1 MRKLVRTVILSVCFF
16 SLFIT
21 CKNYSES
28 IDDYLSYWSTA
39 AAIETYTFNPEPHTD
54 AKGTQW
60 VSSTASTTV
69 TFTVRNPKN
78 FELKDPADADAPT
91 DSITFPYD
99 PAISGATAPQA
110 NRDYTFKKISNTE
123 FELRYTPAFLQQ
135 YEWGSV
141 DITSTIVL
149 HTADGRMFKQTIP
162 FTLKVNTPPP
172 AIAKCVIARTKTNLP
187 TETSYY
193 VLCLQLPAAE
203 MNRELNGSL
212 VHKDIAGITI
222 NETSYSLSVNS
233 AQKQFNANA
242 GSPFIGKDSVEKLAA
257 DAEEVP
263 SGWTLYFKT
272 NVAVGDPKKSY
283 TISIKDEK
291 GLYSKPVTAATQ
303 LSEPQQAQIDVI
315 KGTLIPSLSGDGT
328 EQSKAIVIKADAA
341 TPKAQ
346 IKLSVPATGGVS
358 ATGVTIHYRL
368 TEVGQTPAP
377 EQTKASP
384 ITVDMP
390 LNGAGEK
397 MYALTYSTAGVG
409 FKPSASKTVYYKVV
423 KEHTVTFNLAGG
435 NIGGNPNT
443 ITMTGIQ
450 GMPLTAPRNPSRDG
464 YTFTDWAPA
473 LSSPPKFPAADTT
486 YTAQWQEIS
495 KPAMRIK
502 EGISAKEKSY
512 KKSGTEDLVPD
523 AELYTNAKPLI
534 IYKESGQAQ
543 LSITGSSGTTAY
555 YQIDTGTETA
565 GTEISLSADGNAHK
579 LTVWTKKG
587 SDDSI
592 KTVLYVQV
600 KDALT
605 TYTELKNVVKHAS
618 SNTVITIGSD
628 LTCTESSSEIEIN
641 KTLTIQCKAAS
652 SAPSRYIID
661 ASEKGRIF
669 KVAAGGNLTL
679 ENLTLKKGKMGGDI
693 TTGIGGGIY
702 IIKGGGCLLKNCSIT
717 ECKAITGG
725 ALMVAG
731 TCTLENSV
739 VEDNSCLA
747 NGSAAAAAANIT
759 LTGRLVL
766 QGSTV
771 IKNNK
776 KANNALD
783 ASAILV
789 AGGITLK
796 GAAKIETG
804 NNIYLSVE
812 SAYITVDG
820 TLTASPTAAGV
831 SMPSFAAGRKVL
843 DDDLTSGSNIG
854 KFTLVGQ
861 DAEQWKINASGELEA
876 VGGQGSTIDATSWEE
891 LRAKV
896 RNAADGTVIEVT
908 KNLTYDI
915 SDAAGKDSIIEVN
928 NNITIKSKGSG
939 TCTLNAGG
947 KGADSEQSNDKS
959 TGVFEVSGG
968 KTLTLENLILTKT
981 EKYAVYVAE
990 GDNSLIMKK
999 VTITNCKTKYNA
1011 AGIYFNKGKNLT
1023 LTDCTIENCKGK
1035 GTNSSGGIDIQAPK
1049 ETVSIKNTK
1058 IKNCE
1063 VTGTQSTGGGIHL
1076 YKGTCT
1082 LTNVIIQECKAP
1094 KGGGMCVNAGTLTI
1108 TGGSFTKNEATGTG
1122 TNIQGGAIYSEGG
1135 SLTLKGCMIGGNTS
1149 DEGNTAKKGG
1159 GIYLKNVTLTMEGVT
1174 VKNNKALTQ
1183 GGGIYLADGELKI
1196 PGGNTIADN
1205 SIIDNGNSEA
1215 GGGIYVEK
1223 GTLTL
1228 NGGIISGNSANAN
1241 KGGGVY
1247 LKTGTFTMNSGEIKN
1262 CSAKYGG
1269 GVSLAGTSTFTM
1281 TGGTITGCKADVEG
1295 GKGGGIYTEL
1305 KTKLTLEGAASNPVV
1320 ISNCTAKETGGGM
1333 HIHTQ
1338 NTVTVKNARIEE
1350 NSANSGGGVYLEQGT
1365 FTIAGSTRITPS
1377 TETTAGQN
1385 DVFLKE
1391 GKFITISGALTAES
1405 PIARITPENYT
1416 VGAKVLEASSTEYAK
1431 FTVTPK
1437 DGNTWSIKSDGTL
1450 QQP

>member
-39 AAIETYTFNPEPHTD
+39 AAIETYTFNPEPHID

-60 VSSTASTTV
+60 VSSTAPATV

-78 FELKDPADADAPT
+78 FELKNPADADAPT

-99 PAISGATAPQA
+99 PAISGATAPKA
-110 NRDYTFKKISNTE
+110 GRDYTFKKISNTE
-123 FELRYTPAFLQQ
+123 FELRYTSAFLQQ

-141 DITSTIVL
+141 DITPTIVL

-172 AIAKCVIARTKTNLP
+172 AIAKCVIARTTTASAAEP
-187 TETSYY
+187 AYY

-233 AQKQFNANA
+233 AQKQFNVKA
-242 GSPFIGKDSVEKLAA
+242 GSPFIGKDSVEKLAAA

-272 NVAVGDPKKSY
+272 DVAVGDAKKSY
-283 TISIKDEK
+283 TISVKDEK

-303 LSEPQQAQIDVI
+303 LSEPPLAKIDVI
-315 KGTLIPSLSGDGT
+315 KGTHKSSLSGDGT
-328 EQSKAIVIKADAA
+328 VPAQAIVIKADAA
-341 TPKAQ
+341 TPEAQ
-346 IKLSVPATGGVS
+346 IQLSVPATGGVS
-358 ATGVTIHYRL
+358 ATGVTIHYTL
-368 TEVGQTPAP
+368 TEVGHPSAP
-377 EQTKASP
+377 EQTETSP
-384 ITVDMP
+384 ITVDML

-397 MYALTYSTAGVG
+397 IYELIYYTAGVG
-409 FKPSASKTVYYKVV
+409 FKPSASKTVYYKVL
-423 KEHTVTFNLAGG
+423 KEHTVTFNLEGG
-435 NIGGNPNT
+435 NIGGNTNA
-443 ITMTGIQ
+443 ITMTDIQ
-450 GMPLTAPRNPSRDG
+450 GMPLTVPVPTRGG
-464 YTFTDWAPA
+464 YTFTGWAPA
-473 LSSPPKFPAADTT
+473 LSSPSKFPAADTT

-502 EGISAKEKSY
+502 KGISAEEKSY
-512 KKSGTEDLVPD
+512 KESGTEDLVLD
-523 AELYTNAKPLI
+523 AEQYTHTTPLI
-534 IYKESGQAQ
+534 IYKKSGQAQ
-543 LSITGSSGTTAY
+543 LSLTGSSDTTAY
-555 YQIDTGTETA
+555 YQIDTGTEA
-565 GTEISLSADGNAHK
+565 AETEISLPADGNTHK
-579 LTVWTKKG
+579 LTVWAKKD

-600 KDALT
+600 KEALT
-605 TYTELKNVVKHAS
+605 TYKELKNVVKHAS

-628 LTCTESSSEIEIN
+628 LTCTEESSEIEIN
-641 KTLTIQCKAAS
+641 KALTIQCKAAS
-652 SAPSRYIID
+652 SAPSRYIIN
-661 ASEKGRIF
+661 ANEKGRIF
-669 KVAAGGNLTL
+669 KVAAEGNLTL

-702 IIKGGGCLLKNCSIT
+702 IIQGGGCLLKNCSIT

-796 GAAKIETG
+796 NAAKVEVE

-831 SMPSFAAGRKVL
+831 SMPSFTAGRKVL
-843 DDDLTSGSNIG
+843 GGDLTSGSNIG

-861 DAEQWKINASGELEA
+861 DAKQWKINAFGELEA
-876 VGGQGSTIDATSWEE
+876 AGSQSPAVQVSDWEA
-891 LRAKV
+891 LRTAVK
-896 RNAADGTVIEVT
+896 NASDGDVIEVT
-908 KNLTYDI
+908 DNIAYDI

-999 VTITNCKTKYNA
+999 VTITNCKTRYNA

-1035 GTNSSGGIDIQAPK
+1035 GTDSSGGIDIQEPK
-1049 ETVSIKNTK
+1049 EAVTITDTTIQDCEATVNGGGITLKNNNNAQCK
-1058 IKNCE
+1058 LEN
-1063 VTGTQSTGGGIHL
+1063 VTVHKCSALRGGGIHA
-1076 YKGTCT
+1076 K
-1082 LTNVIIQECKAP
+1082 
-1094 KGGGMCVNAGTLTI
+1094 AGTLTI
-1108 TGGSFTKNEATGTG
+1108 SGGSFTENSATGKIANG
-1122 TNIQGGAIYSEGG
+1122 GGGAIYSEGAEI
-1135 SLTLKGCMIGGNTS
+1135 TITECTIGGDDTNN
-1149 DEGNTAKKGG
+1149 GNYAVRGG
-1159 GIYLKNVTLTMEGVT
+1159 GIFVNHNAICTLK
-1174 VKNNKALTQ
+1174 
-1183 GGGIYLADGELKI
+1183 ADTK
-1196 PGGNTIADN
+1196 
-1205 SIIDNGNSEA
+1205 
-1215 GGGIYVEK
+1215 
-1223 GTLTL
+1223 
-1228 NGGIISGNSANAN
+1228 ISGNSAMEIGTDVGD
-1241 KGGGVY
+1241 GGGIFVD
-1247 LKTGTFTMNSGEIKN
+1247 KVQSGPQTGKLTIKGIQGKPVVIAKNEAQYSGGGLYSYGPVTIEYAEIKENTVTHDGGGMYNAGICTMNYVTIQDNTASDSTSG
-1262 CSAKYGG
+1262 
-1269 GVSLAGTSTFTM
+1269 AGR
-1281 TGGTITGCKADVEG
+1281 
-1295 GKGGGIYTEL
+1295 GGGIYNE
-1305 KTKLTLEGAASNPVV
+1305 KTLTLTNTTVTGN
-1320 ISNCTAKETGGGM
+1320 TAKL
-1333 HIHTQ
+1333 
-1338 NTVTVKNARIEE
+1338 
-1350 NSANSGGGVYLEQGT
+1350 SGGALHLESNET
-1365 FTIAGSTRITPS
+1365 FKMSGSTVITVDPS
-1377 TETTAGQN
+1377 KN
-1385 DVFLKE
+1385 DIYLTNDA
-1391 GKFITISGALTAES
+1391 FITLTDQLTTSEEKF
-1405 PIARITPENYT
+1405 ARITLNSSGGYQEHRVVVKGDFSIPTNY
-1416 VGAKVLEASSTEYAK
+1416 ADK
-1431 FTVTPK
+1431 FTITNNLLDAQK
-1437 DGNTWSIKSDGTL
+1437 WKLSLHDNELKL
-1450 QQP
+1450 KKK

>member
-39 AAIETYTFNPEPHTD
+39 AAIETYTFNPEPHID

-78 FELKDPADADAPT
+78 FELKDPADSSAPA

-135 YEWGSV
+135 YEWRSV
-141 DITSTIVL
+141 DITPTIVL

-172 AIAKCVIARTKTNLP
+172 AIAKCVIARTKTASAAEP
-187 TETSYY
+187 AYY

-222 NETSYSLSVNS
+222 NETSYSLSVDS
-233 AQKQFNANA
+233 AQRQLNVKA

-257 DAEEVP
+257 DAEEIP

-272 NVAVGDPKKSY
+272 DVAVGDAKNSY

-303 LSEPQQAQIDVI
+303 LSGPPLAQIDVI
-315 KGTLIPSLSGDGT
+315 KGTHKSSLSGDGT
-328 EQSKAIVIKADAA
+328 AQDRAIVIKADAA
-341 TPKAQ
+341 TPEAQ
-346 IKLSVPATGGVS
+346 IQLSVPATGGVS
-358 ATGVTIHYRL
+358 ATGVTIHYTL
-368 TEVGQTPAP
+368 TEVGHPSAP
-377 EQTKASP
+377 EQTRTSP

-397 MYALTYSTAGVG
+397 IYELIYYTAGVG
-409 FKPSASKTVYYKVV
+409 FKPSASETVYYKVL
-423 KEHTVTFNLAGG
+423 KEHTVTFHLAGG
-435 NIGGNPNT
+435 NIDGKTND
-443 ITMTGIQ
+443 ITMTDIQ

-486 YTAQWQEIS
+486 YTAQWQEIH
-495 KPAMRIK
+495 KPAMHIK
-502 EGISAKEKSY
+502 EGISAEEKSY
-512 KKSGTEDLVPD
+512 KESGTDNLVPD

-555 YQIDTGTETA
+555 YQINTGTETA

-579 LTVWTKKG
+579 LTVWTKKD

-605 TYTELKNVVKHAS
+605 TYKELKNVVKHAS
-618 SNTVITIGSD
+618 SNTVINIGND

-641 KTLTIQCKAAS
+641 KTLTIQYRAAS

-661 ASEKGRIF
+661 ASERGRLF
-669 KVAAGGNLTL
+669 KVAAGENLTL
-679 ENLTLKKGKMGGDI
+679 KNLTLKKGKMGGDI

-717 ECKAITGG
+717 ECKAVTGG
-725 ALMVAG
+725 ALTVAG

-739 VEDNSCLA
+739 VENNSCLA
-747 NGSAAAAAANIT
+747 NGSAAAANIT
-759 LTGRLVL
+759 PTGKLVL
-766 QGSTV
+766 KGSTV

-789 AGGITLK
+789 TGGITLK
-796 GAAKIETG
+796 GAAKVETG

-812 SAYITVDG
+812 SAYITVDE

-843 DDDLTSGSNIG
+843 DGDLTFGSNIG

-861 DAEQWKINASGELEA
+861 DAEQWKINTSGKLEA
-876 VGGQGSTIDATSWEE
+876 AGSQSSAVPVSDWED
-891 LRAKV
+891 LRTAV

-908 KNLTYDI
+908 QDITYGFT
-915 SDAAGKDSIIEVN
+915 SVNSIIEVKK
-928 NNITIKSKGSG
+928 NITIKSKGSNKY
-939 TCTLNAGG
+939 TLDANG
-947 KGADSEQSNDKS
+947 KGAANAKVQSI
-959 TGVFEVSGG
+959 FEVENG
-968 KTLTLENLILTKT
+968 KTLTLEKVTLTKS

-990 GDNSLIMKK
+990 NSSLKMKN
-999 VTITNCKTKYNA
+999 VTITDCKTQYNA

-1023 LTDCTIENCKGK
+1023 LTRCTIDNCKGK
-1035 GTNSSGGIDIQAPK
+1035 GSDSSGGIDIQEPK
-1049 ETVSIKNTK
+1049 EAVTITDTTIQDCEATVN
-1058 IKNCE
+1058 
-1063 VTGTQSTGGGIHL
+1063 GGGINL
-1076 YKGTCT
+1076 NNTQNILCT
-1082 LTNVIIQECKAP
+1082 LKNVTIQRCIATNGD
-1094 KGGGMCVNAGTLTI
+1094 GGGVCVKAGALTI
-1108 TGGSFTKNEATGTG
+1108 TGGSFKENLAV
-1122 TNIQGGAIYSEGG
+1122 
-1135 SLTLKGCMIGGNTS
+1135 
-1149 DEGNTAKKGG
+1149 KGG
-1159 GIYLKNVTLTMEGVT
+1159 GIFVDKGTSAQACTVTISGTSAKPVDIAKNEADHGGGLYNGGTANISYAKFEENTAKHNGGGIFIRADAKCTLGEDVKITENSATGTNSNGGGIFVNKDSDTQLGTLTIQGTQDNPVVIAKNEAAYGGGLYSYGTVTISYAEIKENKVPHNGGGMYNAGTCRMQHVT
-1174 VKNNKALTQ
+1174 VKDNTASDSTSGAGR
-1183 GGGIYLADGELKI
+1183 GGGIY
-1196 PGGNTIADN
+1196 N
-1205 SIIDNGNSEA
+1205 
-1215 GGGIYVEK
+1215 EK
-1223 GTLTL
+1223 TLTL
-1228 NGGIISGNSANAN
+1228 TNTTVTDNTAKLSGGALHLESND
-1241 KGGGVY
+1241 
-1247 LKTGTFTMNSGEIKN
+1247 
-1262 CSAKYGG
+1262 
-1269 GVSLAGTSTFTM
+1269 STFKM
-1281 TGGTITGCKADVEG
+1281 
-1295 GKGGGIYTEL
+1295 
-1305 KTKLTLEGAASNPVV
+1305 S
-1320 ISNCTAKETGGGM
+1320 
-1333 HIHTQ
+1333 
-1338 NTVTVKNARIEE
+1338 
-1350 NSANSGGGVYLEQGT
+1350 
-1365 FTIAGSTRITPS
+1365 GSTVITVDPS
-1377 TETTAGQN
+1377 KN
-1385 DVFLKE
+1385 DVFLEE
-1391 GKFITISGALTAES
+1391 GKFITIEGTLTETGTV
-1405 PIARITPENYT
+1405 ARITLEKYT
-1416 VGAKVLEASSTEYAK
+1416 VGAKVLEASSNDYTK
-1431 FTVTPK
+1431 FTITPK
-1437 DGNTWSIKSDGTL
+1437 DGNAWSIDQNGKLKS
-1450 QQP
+1450 P

>member
-1 MRKLVRTVILSVCFF
+1 
-16 SLFIT
+16 
-21 CKNYSES
+21 
-28 IDDYLSYWSTA
+28 
-39 AAIETYTFNPEPHTD
+39 
-54 AKGTQW
+54 
-60 VSSTASTTV
+60 
-69 TFTVRNPKN
+69 
-78 FELKDPADADAPT
+78 
-91 DSITFPYD
+91 
-99 PAISGATAPQA
+99 
-110 NRDYTFKKISNTE
+110 
-123 FELRYTPAFLQQ
+123 
-135 YEWGSV
+135 
-141 DITSTIVL
+141 
-149 HTADGRMFKQTIP
+149 
-162 FTLKVNTPPP
+162 
-172 AIAKCVIARTKTNLP
+172 
-187 TETSYY
+187 
-193 VLCLQLPAAE
+193 
-203 MNRELNGSL
+203 
-212 VHKDIAGITI
+212 
-222 NETSYSLSVNS
+222 
-233 AQKQFNANA
+233 
-242 GSPFIGKDSVEKLAA
+242 
-257 DAEEVP
+257 
-263 SGWTLYFKT
+263 
-272 NVAVGDPKKSY
+272 
-283 TISIKDEK
+283 
-291 GLYSKPVTAATQ
+291 
-303 LSEPQQAQIDVI
+303 
-315 KGTLIPSLSGDGT
+315 
-328 EQSKAIVIKADAA
+328 
-341 TPKAQ
+341 
-346 IKLSVPATGGVS
+346 
-358 ATGVTIHYRL
+358 
-368 TEVGQTPAP
+368 
-377 EQTKASP
+377 
-384 ITVDMP
+384 
-390 LNGAGEK
+390 
-397 MYALTYSTAGVG
+397 
-409 FKPSASKTVYYKVV
+409 
-423 KEHTVTFNLAGG
+423 
-435 NIGGNPNT
+435 
-443 ITMTGIQ
+443 
-450 GMPLTAPRNPSRDG
+450 
-464 YTFTDWAPA
+464 
-473 LSSPPKFPAADTT
+473 
-486 YTAQWQEIS
+486 
-495 KPAMRIK
+495 
-502 EGISAKEKSY
+502 
-512 KKSGTEDLVPD
+512 
-523 AELYTNAKPLI
+523 
-534 IYKESGQAQ
+534 
-543 LSITGSSGTTAY
+543 
-555 YQIDTGTETA
+555 
-565 GTEISLSADGNAHK
+565 
-579 LTVWTKKG
+579 
-587 SDDSI
+587 
-592 KTVLYVQV
+592 
-600 KDALT
+600 
-605 TYTELKNVVKHAS
+605 
-618 SNTVITIGSD
+618 
-628 LTCTESSSEIEIN
+628 
-641 KTLTIQCKAAS
+641 
-652 SAPSRYIID
+652 
-661 ASEKGRIF
+661 
-669 KVAAGGNLTL
+669 
-679 ENLTLKKGKMGGDI
+679 
-693 TTGIGGGIY
+693 
-702 IIKGGGCLLKNCSIT
+702 
-717 ECKAITGG
+717 
-725 ALMVAG
+725 MVAG

-796 GAAKIETG
+796 NAAKVEVE

-831 SMPSFAAGRKVL
+831 SMPSFTAGRKVL
-843 DDDLTSGSNIG
+843 GGDLTSGSNIG

-1183 GGGIYLADGELKI
+1183 GGGIYLANGELKI

-1223 GTLTL
+1223 GMLTL
-1228 NGGIISGNSANAN
+1228 DGGIISDNSANAN

-1247 LKTGTFTMNSGEIKN
+1247 LKAGTFTMNSGEIKN

-1338 NTVTVKNARIEE
+1338 NTVTVNNARIEG

-1365 FTIAGSTRITPS
+1365 FTIAGSTHITPS

-1385 DVFLKE
+1385 DVFLEE
-1391 GKFITISGALTAES
+1391 GKFITIEGTLTETG
-1405 PIARITPENYT
+1405 IVARITPEKYT
-1416 VGAKVLEASSTEYAK
+1416 VGAKLLEAPSTECAK

-1437 DGNTWSIKSDGTL
+1437 GGNAWSINNNDGTL
-1450 QQP
+1450 KKP

>member
-1 MRKLVRTVILSVCFF
+1 
-16 SLFIT
+16 
-21 CKNYSES
+21 
-28 IDDYLSYWSTA
+28 
-39 AAIETYTFNPEPHTD
+39 
-54 AKGTQW
+54 
-60 VSSTASTTV
+60 
-69 TFTVRNPKN
+69 
-78 FELKDPADADAPT
+78 
-91 DSITFPYD
+91 
-99 PAISGATAPQA
+99 
-110 NRDYTFKKISNTE
+110 
-123 FELRYTPAFLQQ
+123 
-135 YEWGSV
+135 
-141 DITSTIVL
+141 
-149 HTADGRMFKQTIP
+149 MFKQTIP

-172 AIAKCVIARTKTNLP
+172 AIAKCVIAQTKTASA
-187 TETSYY
+187 TEPAYY

-242 GSPFIGKDSVEKLAA
+242 GSPFIDKDSVEKLAA

-263 SGWTLYFKT
+263 FGWTLYFKT
-272 NVAVGDPKKSY
+272 NVAVGSAKNSY

-291 GLYSKPVTAATQ
+291 GLYSKTVTAATQ
-303 LSEPQQAQIDVI
+303 LSEPPLAKIDVI
-315 KGTLIPSLSGDGT
+315 KGTHKSSLSGDGT
-328 EQSKAIVIKADAA
+328 VPAQAIVIKADAA
-341 TPKAQ
+341 TPEAQ
-346 IKLSVPATGGVS
+346 IQLSVPATGGVS
-358 ATGVTIHYRL
+358 ATGVTIHYTL
-368 TEVGQTPAP
+368 TAVGQTPAP
-377 EQTKASP
+377 EQTRTSP

-397 MYALTYSTAGVG
+397 IYELIYYTAGVG
-409 FKPSASKTVYYKVV
+409 FKPSASETVYYKVL

-435 NIGGNPNT
+435 NIGGNTND
-443 ITMTGIQ
+443 ITMTDIQ
-450 GMPLTAPRNPSRDG
+450 GMPLTAPSNPSRYG
-464 YTFTDWAPA
+464 YTFTGWAPA

-486 YTAQWQEIS
+486 YTARWQEIS
-495 KPAMRIK
+495 KPAMHIK

-512 KKSGTEDLVPD
+512 KESGTEDLVPD
-523 AELYTNAKPLI
+523 AEQYRHTTPLI
-534 IYKESGQAQ
+534 IYKKSGLAN
-543 LSITGSSGTTAY
+543 LSLTGSSDTTAY
-555 YQIDTGTETA
+555 YQIDTGTEAA
-565 GTEISLSADGNAHK
+565 GTEISLPADGNTHK
-579 LTVWTKKG
+579 LTVWAKKG

-628 LTCTESSSEIEIN
+628 LTCTEESSEIEIN
-641 KTLTIQCKAAS
+641 KALTIQCKAAS
-652 SAPSRYIID
+652 SAPSRYIIN
-661 ASEKGRIF
+661 ANEKGRIF
-669 KVAAGGNLTL
+669 KVTAGGNLTL

-702 IIKGGGCLLKNCSIT
+702 IIKGVECLLKNCSIT
-717 ECKAITGG
+717 ECKAVTGG
-725 ALMVAG
+725 ALTVAG

-739 VEDNSCLA
+739 VENNSCLA
-747 NGSAAAAAANIT
+747 SGSAAAANIT
-759 LTGRLVL
+759 PTGRLVL

-776 KANNALD
+776 KANNAPD

-789 AGGITLK
+789 TGGITLK
-796 GAAKIETG
+796 GAAKVETG

-831 SMPSFAAGRKVL
+831 SMPSFTAGRKVL
-843 DDDLTSGSNIG
+843 GGDLTSGSNIG

-861 DAEQWKINASGELEA
+861 DAKQWKINASGELEA
-876 VGGQGSTIDATSWEE
+876 AGSQSPAVPVSDWEA
-891 LRAKV
+891 LRTAVK
-896 RNAADGTVIEVT
+896 NASDGDVIEVAD
-908 KNLTYDI
+908 NITYDF
-915 SDAAGKDSIIEVN
+915 DSTNSTIKVN
-928 NNITIKSKGSG
+928 NNITIKSKGSD
-939 TCTLNAGG
+939 TCTLDAGG

-990 GDNSLIMKK
+990 GDNSLTMKK
-999 VTITNCKTKYNA
+999 VTITNCKTHYNA

-1035 GTNSSGGIDIQAPK
+1035 GINSSGGIDIQAPK

-1108 TGGSFTKNEATGTG
+1108 TGGSFTKNKATGTG

-1135 SLTLKGCMIGGNTS
+1135 SLTLDGFTIGGDNQE
-1149 DEGNTAKKGG
+1149 DGNTAKKGG
-1159 GIYLKNVTLTMEGVT
+1159 GIYLKNVVVTMEGVT

-1183 GGGIYLADGELKI
+1183 GGGIYLANGELKI

-1223 GTLTL
+1223 GMLTL
-1228 NGGIISGNSANAN
+1228 DGGIISDNSANAN

-1247 LKTGTFTMNSGEIKN
+1247 LKAGTFTMNSGEIKN

-1416 VGAKVLEASSTEYAK
+1416 VGAKVLEASSTECAK

-1437 DGNTWSIKSDGTL
+1437 DGNAWSIDQNGKLKS
-1450 QQP
+1450 P

>member
-39 AAIETYTFNPEPHTD
+39 AAIETYTFNPEPHID

-78 FELKDPADADAPT
+78 FELKDPADSSAPA

-99 PAISGATAPQA
+99 PAISGATAPKA
-110 NRDYTFKKISNTE
+110 GRDYTFKKISNTE
-123 FELRYTPAFLQQ
+123 FELSYTSAFLQQ

-141 DITSTIVL
+141 DITPTIVL

-172 AIAKCVIARTKTNLP
+172 AIAKCVIAQTKTASA
-187 TETSYY
+187 TEPAYY

-222 NETSYSLSVNS
+222 NETSYSLSINS
-233 AQKQFNANA
+233 AQRQLNVKA

-257 DAEEVP
+257 ADAEEIP

-272 NVAVGDPKKSY
+272 DVAVGGAKKAY
-283 TISIKDEK
+283 TISVKDEK

-303 LSEPQQAQIDVI
+303 LSEPQPAQAAIITGTKIDF
-315 KGTLIPSLSGDGT
+315 LSMDGT
-328 EQSKAIVIKADAA
+328 AQDKAIVIKADAA
-341 TPKAQ
+341 TPEAQ
-346 IKLSVPATGGVS
+346 IKLSAPATGGVS
-358 ATGVTIHYRL
+358 ATGVTIHYTL
-368 TEVGQTPAP
+368 TEVGQTPAL
-377 EQTKASP
+377 EQTGTSP

-397 MYALTYSTAGVG
+397 MYALTYFTDGVG
-409 FKPSASKTVYYKVV
+409 FKPSASKTVYYKVL

-435 NIGGNPNT
+435 NIDGKIND
-443 ITMTGIQ
+443 ITMTDIQ

-512 KKSGTEDLVPD
+512 KESGTEDLVPD

-543 LSITGSSGTTAY
+543 LSLTGSSDTTAY
-555 YQIDTGTETA
+555 YQIDTETEA
-565 GTEISLSADGNAHK
+565 AETEISLSADGNTHK
-579 LTVWTKKG
+579 LTVWAKKG

-702 IIKGGGCLLKNCSIT
+702 IIRGGECLLKNCSIT
-717 ECKAITGG
+717 ECKAVTGG
-725 ALMVAG
+725 ALTVAG

-747 NGSAAAAAANIT
+747 NGSAAAANIT
-759 LTGRLVL
+759 PTGRLVL

-796 GAAKIETG
+796 GAAKVETG
-804 NNIYLSVE
+804 NNIYLSVG
-812 SAYITVDG
+812 SAYITVNG

-831 SMPSFAAGRKVL
+831 SMPSFTAGRKVL
-843 DDDLTSGSNIG
+843 GGDLTSGSNIG

-861 DAEQWKINASGELEA
+861 DAKQWKINVSGELEA
-876 VGGQGSTIDATSWEE
+876 AGSQSSAVPVSDWET
-891 LRAKV
+891 LRTAVK
-896 RNAADGTVIEVT
+896 NASDGDVIEVT
-908 KNLTYDI
+908 GNITYDI

-959 TGVFEVSGG
+959 TGIFEVSGG
-968 KTLTLENLILTKT
+968 KTLTLERLILTKA

-990 GDNSLIMKK
+990 NGSLIMTD
-999 VTITNCKTKYNA
+999 VTITDCKTKYNA

-1035 GTNSSGGIDIQAPK
+1035 GINSSGGIDIQAPK
-1049 ETVSIKNTK
+1049 ESVTI
-1058 IKNCE
+1058 
-1063 VTGTQSTGGGIHL
+1063 TGTTIQDCEAQTNGGGINLNNTQNILCTLKNVTVHKCSALRGGGIHA
-1076 YKGTCT
+1076 K
-1082 LTNVIIQECKAP
+1082 
-1094 KGGGMCVNAGTLTI
+1094 AGTLTI
-1108 TGGSFTKNEATGTG
+1108 SGGSFTENSATGKIANG
-1122 TNIQGGAIYSEGG
+1122 GGGAIYSEGAEI
-1135 SLTLKGCMIGGNTS
+1135 TITECTIGGDDINN
-1149 DEGNTAKKGG
+1149 GNYAVRGG
-1159 GIYLKNVTLTMEGVT
+1159 GIFVNHNAICTLK
-1174 VKNNKALTQ
+1174 
-1183 GGGIYLADGELKI
+1183 ADTK
-1196 PGGNTIADN
+1196 
-1205 SIIDNGNSEA
+1205 
-1215 GGGIYVEK
+1215 
-1223 GTLTL
+1223 
-1228 NGGIISGNSANAN
+1228 ISGNSAM
-1241 KGGGVY
+1241 KIETDVGDGGGIFVDKAQSGPQAGKLTIKGIQGNPVVITKNEAQY
-1247 LKTGTFTMNSGEIKN
+1247 SGGGLYSYGPVTIEYAEIKENKVIHDGGGMYNAGICTMNYVTIQDNTASDSTSG
-1262 CSAKYGG
+1262 
-1269 GVSLAGTSTFTM
+1269 AGR
-1281 TGGTITGCKADVEG
+1281 
-1295 GKGGGIYTEL
+1295 GGGIYNE
-1305 KTKLTLEGAASNPVV
+1305 KTLTLTN
-1320 ISNCTAKETGGGM
+1320 T
-1333 HIHTQ
+1333 
-1338 NTVTVKNARIEE
+1338 TVTDNA
-1350 NSANSGGGVYLEQGT
+1350 AKLSGGALHLESNDST
-1365 FTIAGSTRITPS
+1365 FKMSGSTVITVDS
-1377 TETTAGQN
+1377 SKN
-1385 DVFLKE
+1385 DIYLTNDA
-1391 GKFITISGALTAES
+1391 FITLTDQLTTSEEKF
-1405 PIARITPENYT
+1405 ARITLNSSGGYQEHRVVVKGDFSIPTNY
-1416 VGAKVLEASSTEYAK
+1416 ADK
-1431 FTVTPK
+1431 FTITNNLLDAQK
-1437 DGNTWSIKSDGTL
+1437 WKLSLHDNELKL
-1450 QQP
+1450 KKK

>member
-1 MRKLVRTVILSVCFF
+1 
-16 SLFIT
+16 
-21 CKNYSES
+21 
-28 IDDYLSYWSTA
+28 
-39 AAIETYTFNPEPHTD
+39 
-54 AKGTQW
+54 
-60 VSSTASTTV
+60 
-69 TFTVRNPKN
+69 
-78 FELKDPADADAPT
+78 
-91 DSITFPYD
+91 
-99 PAISGATAPQA
+99 
-110 NRDYTFKKISNTE
+110 
-123 FELRYTPAFLQQ
+123 
-135 YEWGSV
+135 
-141 DITSTIVL
+141 
-149 HTADGRMFKQTIP
+149 MFKQTIP

-172 AIAKCVIARTKTNLP
+172 AIAKCVIARTKTASAAEP
-187 TETSYY
+187 AYY

-222 NETSYSLSVNS
+222 NETSYSLSVDS
-233 AQKQFNANA
+233 AQKQFNVNA

-272 NVAVGDPKKSY
+272 DVAVGDAKKSY

-303 LSEPQQAQIDVI
+303 LSEPPLAKIDVI
-315 KGTLIPSLSGDGT
+315 KGTHKPSLSGDGT
-328 EQSKAIVIKADAA
+328 AQDRAIVIKADAA
-341 TPKAQ
+341 TPEAQ
-346 IKLSVPATGGVS
+346 IQLSVPATGGVS
-358 ATGVTIHYRL
+358 ATGVTIHYTL
-368 TEVGQTPAP
+368 TAVGQTPAP
-377 EQTKASP
+377 EQTRTSP

-397 MYALTYSTAGVG
+397 IYELIYYTAGVG
-409 FKPSASKTVYYKVV
+409 FKPSASETVYYKVL

-502 EGISAKEKSY
+502 EGISAEEKSY
-512 KKSGTEDLVPD
+512 KESGTEDLVPH
-523 AELYTNAKPLI
+523 AEQYTHTTPLI
-534 IYKESGQAQ
+534 IYKKSGQAQ
-543 LSITGSSGTTAY
+543 LSLTGSSDTTAY
-555 YQIDTGTETA
+555 YQIDTGTEAA
-565 GTEISLSADGNAHK
+565 GTEISLPADGNTHK
-579 LTVWTKKG
+579 LTVWAKKG

-600 KDALT
+600 KEALT

-641 KTLTIQCKAAS
+641 KTLIIQHKAAS
-652 SAPSRYIID
+652 GASSRYIID
-661 ASEKGRIF
+661 ASERGRLF
-669 KVAAGGNLTL
+669 KVAAEGNLTL
-679 ENLTLKKGKMGGDI
+679 ENLTLKKGKMGGNI

-717 ECKAITGG
+717 ECKAVTGG
-725 ALMVAG
+725 ALTVAG

-739 VEDNSCLA
+739 VENNSCLA
-747 NGSAAAAAANIT
+747 NGSAAAANIT

-766 QGSTV
+766 KGSTV

-789 AGGITLK
+789 TGGITLK
-796 GAAKIETG
+796 EAAKVETG
-804 NNIYLSVE
+804 NNIYLSVG

-820 TLTASPTAAGV
+820 NLTASPTAAGV
-831 SMPSFAAGRKVL
+831 SMPSFTAGRKVL
-843 DDDLTSGSNIG
+843 DGDLTSGSNIG

-861 DAEQWKINASGELEA
+861 DAKQWKINASGELEA
-876 VGGQGSTIDATSWEE
+876 AGSQSPAVPVSDWED
-891 LRAKV
+891 LRTAVKK
-896 RNAADGTVIEVT
+896 AADGTVIEVT
-908 KNLTYDI
+908 GNITYGFTDTKSTI
-915 SDAAGKDSIIEVN
+915 TVKS
-928 NNITIKSKGSG
+928 NITIKSKSG
-939 TCTLNAGG
+939 TYTLNANG
-947 KGADSEQSNDKS
+947 KGADGGAANAKVQSI
-959 TGVFEVSGG
+959 FEVENG
-968 KTLTLENLILTKT
+968 KTLTLENVKLTKT
-981 EKYAVYVAE
+981 EKYAVYVAA
-990 GDNSLIMKK
+990 GDNSLVMRN
-999 VTITNCKTKYNA
+999 VTITDCKTEDNA
-1011 AGIYFNKGKNLT
+1011 AGIYFNKGKDLT
-1023 LTDCTIENCKGK
+1023 LLENCTIEKCKGT
-1035 GTNSSGGIDIQAPK
+1035 GSDSSGGMYIQEPK
-1049 ETVSIKNTK
+1049 GTVSIKDTI

-1063 VTGTQSTGGGIHL
+1063 AQHDGGGIRL
-1076 YKGTCT
+1076 SQANCT
-1082 LTNVIIQECKAP
+1082 LENVNIQECSAAN
-1094 KGGGMCVNAGTLTI
+1094 GGGIYNRGSTLTI
-1108 TGGSFTKNEATGTG
+1108 TGGSFIKNKVLGSGA
-1122 TNIQGGAIYSEGG
+1122 NRQGGAIYSEGG
-1135 SLTLKGCMIGGNTS
+1135 SLTLDGFTIGGDNQE
-1149 DEGNTAKKGG
+1149 DGNTAKKGG
-1159 GIYLKNVTLTMEGVT
+1159 GIYLKNVVVTMQSVK

-1183 GGGIYLADGELKI
+1183 GGGIYLAGGELKI

-1223 GTLTL
+1223 GMLTL
-1228 NGGIISGNSANAN
+1228 DGGIIFGNSANAN

-1247 LKTGTFTMNSGEIKN
+1247 LKAGTFTMNSGEIKN

-1391 GKFITISGALTAES
+1391 GKFITISGALTV
-1405 PIARITPENYT
+1405 IGNVARITPEKYT
-1416 VGAKVLEASSTEYAK
+1416 VGEKVLEASSNDYTK
-1431 FTVTPK
+1431 FTITPK
-1437 DGNTWSIKSDGTL
+1437 DGNAWSIKSDGTL

>member
-39 AAIETYTFNPEPHTD
+39 AAIETYTFNPEPHID

-78 FELKDPADADAPT
+78 FELKNPADADAPT

-99 PAISGATAPQA
+99 PAISGATAPKA
-110 NRDYTFKKISNTE
+110 GRDYTFKKISNTE
-123 FELRYTPAFLQQ
+123 FELSYTSAFLQQ

-141 DITSTIVL
+141 DITPTIVL

-233 AQKQFNANA
+233 AQRQLNANA

-272 NVAVGDPKKSY
+272 DVAVGDVKKFY
-283 TISIKDEK
+283 TISVKDEK

-303 LSEPQQAQIDVI
+303 LSEPPLAQAAIITGTKID
-315 KGTLIPSLSGDGT
+315 PLSMDGT
-328 EQSKAIVIKADAA
+328 AQDKAIVIKADAA
-341 TPKAQ
+341 TPEAQ
-346 IKLSVPATGGVS
+346 IQLSVPATGGVS

-368 TEVGQTPAP
+368 TEVGQPSAP

-384 ITVDMP
+384 ITVDML
-390 LNGAGEK
+390 LNGSGEK
-397 MYALTYSTAGVG
+397 IYELIYYTAGVG

-435 NIGGNPNT
+435 NIGGNTNT

-512 KKSGTEDLVPD
+512 KESGTEDLVPD

-555 YQIDTGTETA
+555 YQIDTETEAA
-565 GTEISLSADGNAHK
+565 GTEISLSADGNTHK
-579 LTVWTKKG
+579 LTVWAKKG

-618 SNTVITIGSD
+618 SNTFITIGSD
-628 LTCTESSSEIEIN
+628 LTCTEESSEIEIN
-641 KTLTIQCKAAS
+641 KALTIQCKAAS

-669 KVAAGGNLTL
+669 KVAAEGNLTL
-679 ENLTLKKGKMGGDI
+679 KNLTLKKGKMGGDI

-747 NGSAAAAAANIT
+747 NGSAAAAANIT

-831 SMPSFAAGRKVL
+831 SMPSFTAGRKVL
-843 DDDLTSGSNIG
+843 GGDLTSGSNID

-1416 VGAKVLEASSTEYAK
+1416 VGAKVLEASSTECAK

-1437 DGNTWSIKSDGTL
+1437 DGNAWSIDQNGKLKS
-1450 QQP
+1450 P